1 MMLGY
6 NKQTINKFPRIL
18 YIQILFNKKK
28 ISRKKNLSPVQS
40 TDGIG
45 NNIYLIFTK
54 FFSLNFVFIIIDD
67 RLVLYFYFDFDISI
81 WLMNV
86 R

>member
-28 ISRKKNLSPVQS
+28 FHVKK
-40 TDGIG
+40 I
-45 NNIYLIFTK
+45 
-54 FFSLNFVFIIIDD
+54 
-67 RLVLYFYFDFDISI
+67 
-81 WLMNV
+81 
-86 R
+86 